1 MFEVPWESFEYKLRN
16 SDHLMDGYKDE
27 RFLEIKKKKSINK
40 KWFLYVIICNR
51 VLSCFVRRMHG

>member
-27 RFLEIKKKKSINK
+27 RFIEIKKKNKNKQKVVSIRHH
-40 KWFLYVIICNR
+40 L
-51 VLSCFVRRMHG
+51 